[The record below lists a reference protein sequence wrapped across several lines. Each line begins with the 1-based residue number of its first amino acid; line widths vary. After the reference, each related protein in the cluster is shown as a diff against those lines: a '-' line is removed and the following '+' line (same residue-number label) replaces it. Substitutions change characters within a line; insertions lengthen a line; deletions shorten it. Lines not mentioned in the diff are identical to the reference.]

1 MNRKR
6 IPTRCAS
13 ACLGARSPKPRV
25 SIKLVGCLLLAL
37 VIAFPLAAACG
48 APAEARPAPPAVGNP
63 PGQEAIDDVW
73 VGEPTIRALY
83 AGRRQEALWL
93 RPDGRP
99 TEQAR
104 RLLAALDQAALKGLG
119 DEQYGSSELAQLA
132 DELDAQAAT
141 AAANRF
147 EQGLTSALLRH
158 ARHLHQGRV
167 DPRQLGVALDAAP
180 KQLDV
185 ATLLADLSTS
195 ADPLA
200 RLAEVEPP
208 YRGYRRLQANLARY
222 LELGSRQD
230 WPALPAPPKPV
241 LEPGDPYPGAA
252 VLAQRLV
259 LLGDL
264 DPAEGESTPPGSAQP
279 ESAPAD
285 SAPTDAE
292 PRYHAAVV
300 AAVERFQRRHGL
312 LVDGRLGAR
321 TLAELNVSPATRA
334 RQIELSL
341 ERWRWVPIGLRQPPI
356 VVNIP
361 EFQLRAFNSDGSL
374 ALQMPVVVGAA
385 FQRQTPIFAEQLR
398 TVVFRPYWNVPL
410 SILRRDLLPR
420 QARDPDYFARQDFE
434 IIGGGNRAFSPEV
447 IEDLRRGR
455 LGLRQ
460 KPGPANALGRVKF
473 LFPNAHA
480 VYLHDTPATG
490 LFARARRDLS
500 SGCVRVQAPAALAE
514 WVLRQQPEWTPERIR
529 AAMDGARDDQA
540 VAVTPPIPVFLVY
553 VTAVAPEGGELLF
566 FEDIYG
572 HDAKLSRA
580 LHATRS
586 GP

>member
-1 MNRKR
+1 VSRQR
-6 IPTRCAS
+6 IPAPRALDGLPV
-13 ACLGARSPKPRV
+13 ALPESPVLVNRV
-25 SIKLVGCLLLAL
+25 GGLLLAL
-37 VIAFPLAAACG
+37 FVAFLLAAPCG
-48 APAEARPAPPAVGNP
+48 APADARPAPSDVVEAA
-63 PGQEAIDDVW
+63 GQAAIDDGW
-73 VGEPTIRALY
+73 VGEPAIAALY
-83 AGRRQEALWL
+83 AGRRQQPLWL
-93 RPDGRP
+93 RPGGRP
-99 TEQAR
+99 TEQAL

-119 DEQYGSSELAQLA
+119 DEQYGATELARLA
-132 DELDAQAAT
+132 DERDAQAET
-141 AAANRF
+141 AAAARF

-167 DPRQLGVALDAAP
+167 DPGQLGVALDAAP

-185 ATLLADLSTS
+185 ATLLAELSIS

-208 YRGYRRLQANLARY
+208 YRGYRRLQASLARY
-222 LELGSRQD
+222 LDLATRLD

-241 LEPGDPYPGAA
+241 LEPGDPYPGAKA
-252 VLAQRLV
+252 LAQRLV

-264 DPAEGESTPPGSAQP
+264 EPTDAGSA
-279 ESAPAD
+279 SAGAVPAD
-285 SAPTDAE
+285 SALTSSE
-292 PRYHAAVV
+292 PRYHAVMV

-321 TLAELNVSPATRA
+321 TLAELNVPPAARA

-361 EFQLRAFNSDGSL
+361 EFQLRAFNGDGSL

-420 QARDPDYFARQDFE
+420 QARDPDYFARQGFE
-434 IIGGGNRAFSPEV
+434 IIGGGDRAFSPEV
-447 IEDLRRGR
+447 LEDLRRGR

-500 SGCVRVQAPAALAE
+500 SGCIRVQAPAALAE

-529 AAMDGARDDQA
+529 AAMDGTRDDQA

-580 LHATRS
+580 LDASRS